1 MDDYRREAEH
11 FLTEETQFHL
21 GMLPTEQSHP
31 RTRGLA
37 ETLHEDTAA
46 GVRLLQGVDQDVAA
60 VARRVLAGAEMARLV
75 DALHEALAAGRRVCF
90 SGCGATGRLSI
101 LLEGMWRWFWRDV
114 AAQQPAQAAQ
124 AAKLADQIVSIMT
137 GGDYALIR
145 SVEGFEDYVAF
156 GRQQVI
162 EADLAAGDVLVA
174 ISEGG
179 ETSSVIGT
187 LMEAG
192 ERGLRTFFVF
202 NNPADIL
209 AAHIERS
216 RRVIQDP
223 TVTVLDLASGPMA
236 VAGSTRMQ
244 ATTAELLVVG
254 CALEQALL
262 RLLPEVLPAEALA
275 ALPEGWL
282 QPVDG
287 AAQFAALLDDLARP
301 EAVAALA
308 SWVDAEHELYAAG
321 GRITY
326 YAGACLLDIF
336 TDTTERAPTFM
347 LPPFRKMDDSVS
359 PPSWAFVK
367 DPLRTTPD
375 AWRHVLGREARCLSW
390 DPARYEAL
398 GASERI
404 VAHPPALSRDDLMKF
419 LIGGET
425 DLSRSEVTPN
435 AAMAVLLTPELE
447 GPGAGPWQDAFAGC
461 AGPYGQRLAVVI
473 GDSAGPVAGT
483 AEALHVPCRL
493 TPTPLGL
500 WDRLAA
506 KLALNTISTATMGK
520 LGRLVSNWMANVEC
534 SNKKLIDRGTRLV
547 SELSGLDYETAC
559 VELHRTIA
567 EQRASARPGQARVS
581 PVAATLQRLGRG
593 A

>member
-1 MDDYRREAEH
+1 MDDYRRQAEH
-11 FLTEETQFHL
+11 FLTQETQFHL

-37 ETLHEDTAA
+37 ETLQEDCAA
-46 GVRLLQGVDQDVAA
+46 GVRLLQGVDQDVAVLA
-60 VARRVLAGAEMARLV
+60 HRVLAGDTVAQLV
-75 DALHEALAAGRRVCF
+75 DALTEAIAGGQRVCF

-101 LLEGMWRWFWRDV
+101 MLEAMWRHFWLNLAR
-114 AAQQPAQAAQ
+114 QQPAQAAL
-124 AAKLADQIVSIMT
+124 AAKLGDQVVSIMT

-145 SVEGFEDYVAF
+145 SVEGFEDYLSF
-156 GRQQVI
+156 GQQQVI
-162 EADLAAGDVLVA
+162 EAGLGAGDVLVA

-187 LMEAG
+187 LLEAG
-192 ERGLRTFFVF
+192 ERGLRRFFVF

-209 AAHIERS
+209 SAHIERS
-216 RRVIQDP
+216 RRVIEDP
-223 TVTVLDLASGPMA
+223 GVTVLDLATGPMG

-262 RLLPEVLPAEALA
+262 RLLPQVLPAEALE
-275 ALPEGWL
+275 ALPAAWL

-287 AAQFAALLDDLARP
+287 AARFAALLDDLAAP
-301 EAVAALA
+301 EAVAAIA
-308 SWVDAEHELYAAG
+308 AWVDLEHGLYAAG

-326 YAGACLLDIF
+326 YAGDCLLDIF

-347 LPPFRKMDDSVS
+347 LPPFRKSDDLVS

-367 DPLRTTPD
+367 DPVRATPE
-375 AWRHVLGREARCLSW
+375 AWRHVLGRESRCLDW
-390 DPARYEAL
+390 TPARYGAL
-398 GASERI
+398 GASLRI
-404 VAHPPALSRDDLMKF
+404 VSNPPALSGAELLKF
-419 LIGGET
+419 LIGCEPDPSRT
-425 DLSRSEVTPN
+425 DVEPS
-435 AAMAVLLTPELE
+435 AAMRVLLSHETTA
-447 GPGAGPWQDAFAGC
+447 PGARLWQAAFAE
-461 AGPYGQRLAVVI
+461 AAEPFDRRLAVTI
-473 GDSAGPVAGT
+473 GEAAADLGGV
-483 AEALHVPCRL
+483 EQALHVPCRL
-493 TPTPLGL
+493 TATPLGL

-506 KLALNTISTATMGK
+506 KLVLNTVSTATMGK

-547 SELSGLDYETAC
+547 SELTGVDYETAC

-567 EQRASARPGQARVS
+567 EQQANARPGQARVS
-581 PVAATLQRLGRG
+581 PVAETVRRLGRV
-593 A
+593 